1 MSAQT
6 VSEALPE
13 FPNVQS
19 ATPTIEA
26 IGFDGMTMQSGFQQ
40 DTAVPHFIVT
50 SVSEAAPT
58 YAVNPNHERAA
69 ELARMVVK
77 GWHDYQ
83 RLDET
88 ALRSPKVQGELS
100 FETHDD
106 GGHTLVA
113 SDPAVLDVALEEM
126 RWQHIGRTSY
136 SSLEL
141 AVNARTDL
149 RRLAECLGHDAL
161 SAISNE

>member
-1 MSAQT
+1 
-6 VSEALPE
+6 VSETLPE
-13 FPNVQS
+13 YPNVQS
-19 ATPTIEA
+19 AAPVTEVMR
-26 IGFDGMTMQSGFQQ
+26 FDEVTVQPGFQP
-40 DTAVPHFIVT
+40 DAAVPHFIVT
-50 SVSEAAPT
+50 SASEAAPT
-58 YAVNPNHERAA
+58 YAVNPDHERAA
-69 ELARMVVK
+69 ELARMVVQ

-83 RLDET
+83 RLDEA

-113 SDPAVLDVALEEM
+113 SDPAVLDAALQEM
-126 RWQHIGRTSY
+126 RWQHVGRTTY

-149 RRLAECLGHDAL
+149 RRLTAYLGHEAL
-161 SAISNE
+161 LEIGNE